1 MGSRSRG
8 CIEWEGLGVGIR
20 AALSSLKSSRHSR
33 VRASHMTDDAFGETE
48 IKEAGVRNGTYG
60 PNLVTAH
67 LRERD
72 LS

>member
-1 MGSRSRG
+1 
-8 CIEWEGLGVGIR
+8 
-20 AALSSLKSSRHSR
+20 
-33 VRASHMTDDAFGETE
+33 MTDDAFGETE
-48 IKEAGVRNGTYG
+48 VKEAGVRNETCG